1 MYGKFFSSTFTGS
14 MYGAGPVVF
23 AVWGFVIANCVDST
37 VELNPKML
45 APMLGAT
52 ENEVVSA
59 VQYLCDP
66 DPQSRNPSEE
76 GRRLLKTG
84 QFSYQVVTHSHYRAM
99 RNEDDRREYNK
110 LKMRESR
117 SRRKSNS
124 PICPPIPRTIIPKMV
139 LVWIEK
145 VQTLTKMVPKKV
157 RKLEQMLSKMVWS
170 TT

>member
-1 MYGKFFSSTFTGS
+1 MTLAASSTQQHTAWMRGAAMYGKFFSSTFTGS

-99 RNEDDRREYNK
+99 RNEEFVERFKREANFE
-110 LKMRESR
+110 R
-117 SRRKSNS
+117 
-124 PICPPIPRTIIPKMV
+124 
-139 LVWIEK
+139 
-145 VQTLTKMVPKKV
+145 
-157 RKLEQMLSKMVWS
+157 
-170 TT
+170 